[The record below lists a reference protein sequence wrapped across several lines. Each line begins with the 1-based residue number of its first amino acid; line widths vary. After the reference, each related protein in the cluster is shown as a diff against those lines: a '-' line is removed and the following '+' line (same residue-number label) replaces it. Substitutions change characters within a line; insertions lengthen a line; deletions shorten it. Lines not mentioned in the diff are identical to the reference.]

1 MLHTTRIRV
10 SGYRKSL
17 SGGGLET
24 RQKSNIAQICAS
36 QKTGWGVHRLFRNN
50 LAQTK
55 QVYYDHFRC
64 CVSLIEEKILFLRY
78 RRPR

>member
-36 QKTGWGVHRLFRNN
+36 QKTGWVVHRLFRNN

-55 QVYYDHFRC
+55 QDYYDHFRC
-64 CVSLIEEKILFLRY
+64 CVPCIEVKIMFLRY

>member
-24 RQKSNIAQICAS
+24 RQKSNIAQICAR
-36 QKTGWGVHRLFRNN
+36 QKMGWGVRRLFRNN
-50 LAQTK
+50 QAQTK

-64 CVSLIEEKILFLRY
+64 CVSLIKVKIMFLRY